1 MTHLFLTFVKY
12 GLLCF
17 GGGYMLIPLLLSDFV
32 GEGKVF
38 TSEEFGNLVSI
49 AQMTPGPV
57 GINTA
62 TYVGYLQ
69 GAFLGALLATF
80 GLVVPSLILGSAAV
94 TGINRWKDTFAVR
107 GIGFDSD
114 DFICGDC
121 FLGHVYLYRIY
132 SVELSD
138 KMGNLS
144 ASGSGS
150 GLWIFLG
157 RMPYLRCLFPAD
169 AENKSAYDSA
179 DSWIGCCR
187 SCFCSDLKIR
197 MIPDFFQEIFGYVVC
212 LCCAFRFFCCGYGYS
227 GENGG

>member
-49 AQMTPGPV
+49 AQVTPGPV

-107 GIGFDSD
+107 GILRGTRLASIAMILFAVTVFWGMSIFTASIPWNYLIKWVTFQHPEAVQGFGFSWEGCL
-114 DFICGDC
+114 ICVVC
-121 FLGHVYLYRIY
+121 FLLMLKTKVPTTVLILG
-132 SVELSD
+132 
-138 KMGNLS
+138 S
-144 ASGSGS
+144 AAAGAVFA
-150 GLWIFLG
+150 LI
-157 RMPYLRCLFPAD
+157 
-169 AENKSAYDSA
+169 
-179 DSWIGCCR
+179 
-187 SCFCSDLKIR
+187 
-197 MIPDFFQEIFGYVVC
+197 
-212 LCCAFRFFCCGYGYS
+212 
-227 GENGG
+227 